1 MDTIEII
8 IFVPITLMLVA
19 LAIVILKGRGDG
31 LIAGYNT
38 ASKEKQEKYNI
49 KRLRIVVAAMIL
61 FVPAFLLVAACFDD
75 ITGSTMDFLPVLLLL
90 IVVIVG
96 IILANTWCKK
106 K

>member
-1 MDTIEII
+1 MDTIEIL
-8 IFVPITLMLVA
+8 IFLPIALLLVA
-19 LAIVILKGRGDG
+19 LAFVILKGWGDG

-38 ASKEKQEKYNI
+38 ASKEEQEKYNI

-61 FVPAFLLVAACFDD
+61 FVPAMLLVAACFDD
-75 ITGSTMDFLPVLLLL
+75 ITGVTMDFLPVLL
-90 IVVIVG
+90 IGFVAG

>member
-8 IFVPITLMLVA
+8 IFVPIALMLVA
-19 LAIVILKGRGDG
+19 LAIVILKGRGDV

-49 KRLRIVVAAMIL
+49 KRLRIVVAGMLLFVLAMI
-61 FVPAFLLVAACFDD
+61 FLAVCFDD
-75 ITGSTMDFLPVLLLL
+75 ITGITLDILPVLL
-90 IVVIVG
+90 IGVVAG
-96 IILANTWCKK
+96 IIIANTWCKK

>member
-19 LAIVILKGRGDG
+19 LAIIILKGRGDG

-61 FVPAFLLVAACFDD
+61 FVPVMILVAACFDD
-75 ITGSTMDFLPVLLLL
+75 ITGITMDFLPVL
-90 IVVIVG
+90 IIGVVAG

>member
-1 MDTIEII
+1 MDTIEILV
-8 IFVPITLMLVA
+8 FLPITLMMVA
-19 LAIVILKGRGDG
+19 LAFVILKGKGDG

-61 FVPAFLLVAACFDD
+61 FVPAMIMVAACFDD
-75 ITGSTMDFLPVLLLL
+75 ITGITLDFLPVLL
-90 IVVIVG
+90 IGVAVG
-96 IILANTWCKK
+96 IILVFTWCKK